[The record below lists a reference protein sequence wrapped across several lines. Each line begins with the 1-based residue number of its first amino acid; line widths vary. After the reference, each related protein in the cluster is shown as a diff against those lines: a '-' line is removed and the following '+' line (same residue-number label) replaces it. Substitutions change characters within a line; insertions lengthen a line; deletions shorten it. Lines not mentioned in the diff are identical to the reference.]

1 MDIFFH
7 YPPELLNLL
16 KEVIP
21 KLCKSKKNLL
31 DVFQGAALSQE
42 MLKPYRHL
50 LETNKEGFNKY
61 HVTAELLIKL
71 NELGE
76 KSLAERRNVLRRV
89 TETEDFSGCWETD
102 RAAAVGLV
110 AQIQKIV
117 NVKDS
122 FTRMKQEKEGEQKRR
137 IAEKETALSA
147 AAIRT
152 AKIEKVRKGFFGLFG
167 ASDAHKRGKDLERE
181 MNALFSAYDF
191 VVREAFTVKG
201 VSGEGVVEQIDGLVE
216 MDGMLYLVELKWWTS
231 PIGTGEISPHL
242 VRVYGRGGQARGIFI
257 SYSEFTAPAI
267 ATCREALAG
276 GAVIALCTLQ
286 EIVQVLESEA
296 DLRAML
302 KAKINSAIADKKP
315 YVPWTA
321 P

>member
-16 KEVIP
+16 KDVIP

-31 DVFQGAALSQE
+31 DFFQGAALDQE
-42 MLKPYRHL
+42 LLKPYRQL
-50 LETNKEGFNKY
+50 LEVNKEGFNKY

-122 FTRMKQEKEGEQKRR
+122 FTRMQQEKDGEQKRR
-137 IAEKETALSA
+137 IAEKEAVRAIA
-147 AAIRT
+147 AVRT
-152 AKIEKVRKGFFGLFG
+152 AKIEKVKAELFGLFG
-167 ASDAHKRGKDLERE
+167 ASDAHKRGKDLERA
-181 MNALFSAYDF
+181 MNALFAAYDF
-191 VVREAFTVKG
+191 VTREAFTVKG
-201 VSGEGVVEQIDGLVE
+201 VSSEGVVEQIDGLVE
-216 MDGMLYLVELKWWTS
+216 IDGMLYLVELKWWTK
-231 PIGTGEISPHL
+231 PIGTAEVSPHL

-267 ATCREALAG
+267 TTCREALTG

-286 EIVQVLESEA
+286 EIVRLLESSTH
-296 DLRAML
+296 LQVML
-302 KAKINSAIADKKP
+302 KSKINAAIADKKP
-315 YVPWTA
+315 YLPWSPA
-321 P
+321 